1 MINLE
6 EKRAYNKKRLLGL
19 NPDKKTKTPYSKSDC
34 TNPEVCWDI
43 ISMVVRFKTQE
54 IVRKDGVKQNKTTN
68 KLAYPELF
76 EVVEVGER
84 KTTTKNAK
92 KASIIRTNI
101 DTMREMYK
109 TRNEMN
115 RYYADDLNDDYI
127 EYFKS
132 VVEILDEYAITV
144 VADMIE
150 AKSTFLDEV
159 NAIRCK

>member
-1 MINLE
+1 M
-6 EKRAYNKKRLLGL
+6 
-19 NPDKKTKTPYSKSDC
+19 
-34 TNPEVCWDI
+34 
-43 ISMVVRFKTQE
+43 
-54 IVRKDGVKQNKTTN
+54 KQNKTTN

-109 TRNEMN
+109 TRNDMN
-115 RYYADDLNDDYI
+115 RHYEDDLNDDYI

-150 AKSTFLDEV
+150 AKPTFLDEV

>member
-1 MINLE
+1 MIDLE

-19 NPDKKTKTPYSKSDC
+19 NPDKKTKAPYSKADC

-43 ISMVVRFKTQE
+43 ISMVVRPKVEE
-54 IVRKDGVKQNKTTN
+54 ITRKDGVKQNRSTN

-76 EVVEVGER
+76 EIVEVGER
-84 KTTTKNAK
+84 KTTSKNAK
-92 KASIIRTNI
+92 KSSIIRTNI

-150 AKSTFLDEV
+150 SKPTFLDEV
-159 NAIRCK
+159 NEIRCK